1 MIIIR
6 NNYNYPNLFQIPVK
20 TWNVVLINH
29 VYWKEESQNVFVH
42 LNVRKADWNLEDQYV
57 DRMVEVIEIFADWKK
72 ELAEKRFRLL
82 QLLTMVFVRV
92 SWIFYWLTSSNQST
106 DLVSYIPEAYLI
118 ESKINVNVSISRT
131 AIFFC

>member
-72 ELAEKRFRLL
+72 ELAEKRFLLL

>member
-6 NNYNYPNLFQIPVK
+6 NNYDYPNLFQIPVK

-72 ELAEKRFRLL
+72 ELAEKRFLLL